1 MSSNKKGATMHKIKE
16 FSFIFFLVILHLS
29 FSSGININNEENQPK
44 PATKTLTVPI
54 SEKDNLLNPRSNWEV
69 WDNPKARN
77 YPSRWN
83 IRLTELSGIR
93 SESNKV
99 SSMLLTGEKSWKN
112 YSLEA
117 SVIRYGDSGD
127 EGIRFGFVFGYQDPE
142 HFYWVGF
149 DSDEERFQVETRSPE
164 GFDTLDYTEIEF
176 PTYEEIPFRVD
187 FIGSRIRFS
196 LKDNVLFDLDD
207 GRYLAGQCGLAVA
220 GLGSEKILVGEIKV
234 KSVDPGT
241 LAARPLQDLLS
252 FKKGAKLVSPTN
264 EMFLGLI
271 DHETSL
277 DTKKMDPK
285 SILYINL
292 KEEKLPVETVFSFPK
307 NQEAE
312 VHKIGIQ
319 VSDMWLPGS
328 VEFLI
333 SPVSPQNGFQSK
345 GTFQIKPDENGY
357 QEFEIKPVSGKYLK
371 IRILSPGAT
380 GLDPSLESQMLEQ
393 SGRMIFIQEILVY
406 GYLKGATSASLMQE
420 GSVKTADTQDISFV
434 EDYKSGNL
442 DNWQVWDDPGARPRK
457 SEWGVV
463 LSEFAGIAS
472 DHTTEEPVTMF
483 LNGDQEWENYSFR
496 VKVYPTTTKG
506 SLGKYMGLV
515 FGYQDP
521 KHFFRVGYNKS
532 EGRYELE
539 AFTPQGFELLSFAE
553 MEIPEDKIGKFL
565 DVEIQS
571 IPNRIIFTLNDKVIF
586 DIEDG
591 RYPKGKLG
599 IEASGISPL
608 GRGTYLF
615 NDLRVTP
622 IDPDHPPARQL
633 QDLLSHR
640 RGAAVIYRSSPP
652 VGDQFKS
659 ILDHSLTQKDYRES
673 IYKIYLSDTNL
684 PEEAVFCFPQGRFA
698 EIHKIGIQLTEE
710 DFPKEIRFSV
720 SNQTPKSGFK
730 PLITIKP
737 KPKAESYQEFPVSPT
752 IAKYLKIQV
761 TEAYSPEEIEI
772 SEIFVK
778 GYFKE
783 IGGVKGV
790 EDTLG
795 EVQLKEIE
803 SNNTVQE
810 AQNLPLNTILG
821 GEISQKDIDYYHIA
835 LESLKDEML
844 KISIRKIGFTTPKV
858 DLQTKDG
865 TSISPFDIQ
874 IIGETH
880 VFTYRLKPDDYFLKI
895 IQPEIYVMIVYDD
908 SGSMKVSVPVV
919 KRVLKG
925 YLDNLKE
932 GLLLGLMKY
941 TDKVFDLS
949 DFSRDPSRLK
959 AAAESEVL
967 GAGNTDTF
975 TGLMSA
981 IDRVKI
987 KDGNRVIIAILDDL
1001 VSQRRAAEWLKDYI
1015 ELWDAI
1021 LDTEVIIS
1029 TIGVQPGWHEK
1040 SDYFGNTLQ
1049 QIFSEFAYATGG
1061 QIYLSPSDEMIKQS
1075 ASTLFEQFTSPVQ
1088 YHLKAELK
1096 KEIKPKPKTK
1106 PVVKEKVK
1114 KQGTVQILFEEGAE
1128 KETTKNV
1135 ELILDASNSM
1145 WGQIKGES
1153 KISIARKVLDQII
1166 SELPDK
1172 MNVGLRVYGHRYP
1185 LRDKRACQDTELMVP
1200 IGPLAKKQLIDIID
1214 DIKPKGKTPL
1224 VFSVLQAAKDFE
1236 DIDKGTIILIS
1247 DGIESCAG
1255 DIDSVAPALK
1265 ELGLGLKLHIVG
1277 FGIKEADAR
1286 KELEAIALST
1296 QGKYLEA
1303 KDSQELL
1310 SSLEETLRVE
1320 YVILD
1325 EKGDIKAG
1333 GFVGGEPAEVMEGT
1347 YTLRLLLEPKH
1358 LETKIDIVADGEHRY
1373 FLKKEKEEWIIQ
1385 EKNN

>member
-1 MSSNKKGATMHKIKE
+1 MHKAKL
-16 FSFIFFLVILHLS
+16 FLFIFILVILHLS
-29 FSSGININNEENQPK
+29 LSSGINVHNGDNQPK
-44 PATKTLTVPI
+44 PATKSLTVPI
-54 SEKDNLLNPRSNWEV
+54 SEKDNLLNPRSKWKV

-77 YPSRWN
+77 YPSQWN

-93 SESNKV
+93 SEPNQV
-99 SSMLLTGEKSWKN
+99 SSMLLTGKKSWRN

-127 EGIRFGFVFGYQDPE
+127 EGMMFGFVFGYQDSE
-142 HFYWVGF
+142 HFYWVGY
-149 DSDEERFQVETRSPE
+149 DSDKERFQLEARIPE
-164 GFDTLDYTEIEF
+164 GLNTLDYAEMEF
-176 PTYEEIPFRVD
+176 PKYEEIPFRVD
-187 FIGSRIRFS
+187 FVGSRILFS

-207 GRYLAGQCGLAVA
+207 GRYLNGQCGLAVA
-220 GLGSEKILVGEIKV
+220 GLGSEKILIGEIKV
-234 KSVDPGT
+234 QSIEPGT
-241 LAARPLQDLLS
+241 LAVRPLQDLLS
-252 FKKGAKLVSPTN
+252 FKKGAKLVSPAN

-285 SILYINL
+285 GMLLINL
-292 KEEKLPVETVFSFPK
+292 KEEKLPLEAVFSSPN

-328 VEFLI
+328 VEFLV
-333 SPVSPQNGFQSK
+333 SPESPQNGFQSL
-345 GTFQIKPDENGY
+345 GTFQIKPRKNGY

-371 IRILSPGAT
+371 IRILSPGPT

-393 SGRMIFIQEILVY
+393 TGRMIFIEEILVY
-406 GYLKGATSASLMQE
+406 GYLKGATSASRTQE
-420 GSVKTADTQDISFV
+420 GSEKGEDLQDISVV

-442 DNWQVWDDPGARPRK
+442 DNWQVWDDPQATPPK
-457 SEWGVV
+457 SRWGIV
-463 LSEFAGIAS
+463 LTEFAGISS
-472 DHTTEEPVTMF
+472 DHTTEEPATML
-483 LNGDQEWENYSFR
+483 LNGDQEWENYTFR
-496 VKVYPTTTKG
+496 VRVYPTTTKG

-521 KHFFRVGYNKS
+521 DHFFRVGYNKS
-532 EGRYELE
+532 ENRYELE

-553 MEIPEDKIGKFL
+553 MEIPENKIGKFM

-571 IPNRIIFTLNDKVIF
+571 IPNRIIFMVDDKVIF

-591 RYPKGKLG
+591 RYSKGKLG

-608 GRGTYLF
+608 ERGAYLF
-615 NDLRVTP
+615 KDLRVTP
-622 IDPDHPPARQL
+622 IDPEHPPTRQL

-652 VGDQFKS
+652 VGDQFQS

-673 IYKIYLSDTNL
+673 TYSIDLSETSL

-710 DFPKEIRFSV
+710 YFPKEIRFSV
-720 SNQTPKSGFK
+720 SNETPKSGFK

-761 TEAYSPEEIEI
+761 TESYSSEEIEI

-790 EDTLG
+790 EETLG

-803 SNNTVQE
+803 SNNAIQE
-810 AQNLPLNTILG
+810 AQNLPLDTLLG
-821 GEISQKDIDYYHIA
+821 GEVSQKDTDYYHIA
-835 LESLKDEML
+835 LNNIKDEML
-844 KISIRKIGFTTPKV
+844 KISIRKIGFTTPKL
-858 DLQTKDG
+858 DLQSREG
-865 TSISPFDIQ
+865 TSVSPSDIQ
-874 IIGETH
+874 ISGETH
-880 VFTYRLKPDDYFLKI
+880 VFTYRLKPDDYYLKI

-919 KRVLKG
+919 KRVLRG

-949 DFSRDPSRLK
+949 DFTRDPSRLK
-959 AAAESEVL
+959 AAAESEVI

-975 TGLMSA
+975 TGLVSA

-1001 VSQRRAAEWLKDYI
+1001 VSQRKTAEWLQDYI
-1015 ELWDAI
+1015 ELWDTI

-1029 TIGVQPGWHEK
+1029 TIGVQTGWHKK
-1040 SDYFGNTLQ
+1040 SDYFANTYQ

-1061 QIYLSPSDEMIKQS
+1061 QFYLSPSDEMIKQS

-1096 KEIKPKPKTK
+1096 KETKPKPKPK
-1106 PVVKEKVK
+1106 PEVKKKVK
-1114 KQGTVQILFEEGAE
+1114 KQGTFQILFEEGAE
-1128 KETTKNV
+1128 KETTKKV

-1153 KISIARKVLDQII
+1153 KISIARTVLDQII
-1166 SELPDK
+1166 SELPEK

-1200 IGPLAKKQLIDIID
+1200 IGPLAKKQMIDIINQ
-1214 DIKPKGKTPL
+1214 IKPKGKTPL
-1224 VFSVLQAAKDFE
+1224 VFSVLQAAEDFKN
-1236 DIDKGTIILIS
+1236 IDKGTIILIS
-1247 DGIESCAG
+1247 DGIESCGG
-1255 DIDSVAPALK
+1255 DIDNVAPALK
-1265 ELGLGLKLHIVG
+1265 ELGLDLKLYIVG
-1277 FGIKEADAR
+1277 FGIKEANAR
-1286 KELEAIALST
+1286 QELETIASST
-1296 QGKYLEA
+1296 KGKYLEA

-1325 EKGDIKAG
+1325 EKGDVKAS

-1347 YTLRLLLEPKH
+1347 YTLRLLVEPH
-1358 LETKIDIVADGEHRY
+1358 PLETKVVIKAEGEHRY
-1373 FLKKEKEEWIIQ
+1373 FLKKEQEEWVIQ
-1385 EKNN
+1385 EKIND